1 MQDMTDLELLAH
13 VLEKPIAFHRVFF
26 DITGDIKSALFLSQ
40 LFYWSKKIS
49 YGWLYKS
56 AEEWEEE
63 TRLTRREQD
72 RIKKQLIDL
81 NLVET
86 KLKGIPATLY
96 FKFNFSQFI
105 TLAKQYYQQFEQNV
119 ETSFDKTSKLD
130 DIKACNDVLG
140 DKKSNNSQKK
150 RSPVLT
156 KRQNQFSPN
165 VKTISENT
173 TESIKNI
180 TTNVV
185 IQKEPFEPSAK
196 DIEYLKAKGF
206 SEAHIH
212 HNLIYYQNYDR
223 PKGKPLTG
231 AQFRRCV
238 IANWAKYY
246 PARDGPK
253 TFQQQIEEQN
263 RKNLANYQAMKEAEN
278 YEPLLEDRSTEDEGT
293 GD

>member
-1 MQDMTDLELLAH
+1 MQEMTDLELLAH

-40 LFYWSKKIS
+40 LFYWSKKIC
-49 YGWLYKS
+49 YDWLYKS
-56 AEEWEEE
+56 AEDWEEE

-81 NLVET
+81 NLIET
-86 KLKGIPATLY
+86 KLKGVPATLY

-130 DIKACNDVLG
+130 YIKVSSDVSG
-140 DKKSNNSQKK
+140 DKKSNNKQEKG
-150 RSPVLT
+150 SPVLT
-156 KRQNQFSPN
+156 KRQNWFSPN

-173 TESIKNI
+173 TESIKKI
-180 TTNVV
+180 STNVD
-185 IQKEPFEPSAK
+185 IQKDFEPSQK
-196 DIEYLKAKGF
+196 DLEFLKAEGF
-206 SEAHIH
+206 SDERIR
-212 HNLIYYQNYDR
+212 HNLIYYQNYER
-223 PKGKPLTG
+223 KKGKPLTG
-231 AQFRRCV
+231 RQFRQCV

-246 PARDGPK
+246 PARDPPK

-278 YEPLLEDRSTEDEGT
+278 YEPLLEDRSTETEDEGR
-293 GD
+293 